1 MHIILSVITALGG
14 LIWAIVAL
22 QRSGFDINS
31 LNPFLWHRH
40 VIIGV
45 KSMMLNPFISYQN
58 R

>member
-40 VIIGV
+40 NQWREKI
-45 KSMMLNPFISYQN
+45 
-58 R
+58 